1 MTFWTSLQLAFGSL
15 WKHKIRT
22 LINWLGVLIGVAS
35 LILTDAVAGGAKS
48 SIQARLEEMGKDL
61 IFVWG
66 GQRQRA
72 GVSVWMDLTENDLD
86 VMRRQPFLDGVAP
99 VVEGQAVAISPTANY
114 SCEFRGTT
122 RNYLGIK
129 NFKLALGRNFSEE
142 EARAGTTVVIL
153 GKAVRDKLFGSA
165 NPLEQTVRIGK
176 FAYKVVGVMDEVG
189 NDKKQ
194 DSAVIMPVR
203 AAQQRL
209 KRTIYYDY
217 VLLRNRSMLPIEQS
231 QARVRLELLRA
242 NHLQEDDHDAFG
254 ATSSQE
260 ILKSYRQGSQTFGY
274 LSLFTAAIC
283 LISGGMGI
291 TNTSLMSVRDRTREI
306 GIRMAVGARSQD
318 ILLQFL
324 LESLAVAVIGGL
336 TGAAL
341 GVLLASWAA
350 EVTSWPPIITVRS
363 IAFGLG
369 SSVLVG
375 LLAGMYPAVVA
386 SRLDP
391 VIALARE

>member
-1 MTFWTSLQLAFGSL
+1 MSFWITLQLALGSL
-15 WKHKIRT
+15 WKHKVRT

-48 SIQARLEEMGKDL
+48 SIQARLDEMGKDL

-72 GVSVWMDLTENDLD
+72 GVSVWMDLTESDLE

-99 VVEGQAVAISPTANY
+99 VVEGQAVAISPTGNY

-122 RNYLGIK
+122 RNYLTIK

-165 NPLEQTVRIGK
+165 NPLDETVRIGK
-176 FAYKVVGVMDEVG
+176 FAYKVVGVMEEVG
-189 NDKKQ
+189 NDKHQ
-194 DSAVIMPVR
+194 DTAVIMPVR

-217 VLLRNRSMLPIEQS
+217 ALLRNRPMLPIEQS
-231 QARVRLELLRA
+231 QKRVRLELLRA
-242 NHLQEDDHDAFG
+242 NHLSEEDKDAFG

-324 LESLAVAVIGGL
+324 LESLAVAVLGGL

-341 GVLLASWAA
+341 GVFLASWAA

-391 VIALARE
+391 VIALSRE

>member
-1 MTFWTSLQLAFGSL
+1 VGFWSTLQLAFGSL
-15 WKHKIRT
+15 WKHKVRT

-48 SIQARLEEMGKDL
+48 SIQARLDEMGKDL

-72 GVSVWMDLTENDLD
+72 GVSVWTDLSENDLE

-99 VVEGQAVAISPTANY
+99 VVEGQVVAISSTANY

-122 RNYLGIK
+122 GNYLGIK

-142 EARAGTTVVIL
+142 EARAGTTVVVL

-165 NPLEQTVRIGK
+165 NPLNATVRLGK
-176 FAYKVVGVMDEVG
+176 FAYKVVGVLEEVG
-189 NDKKQ
+189 NDKHQ
-194 DSAVIMPVR
+194 DSVAIMPVR
-203 AAQQRL
+203 TAQQRL
-209 KRTIYYDY
+209 KRTTYYDY
-217 VLLRNRSMLPIEQS
+217 ALLRNRPMLPIEQS
-231 QARVRLELLRA
+231 QQRVRLELLRA
-242 NHLQEDDHDAFG
+242 NHLKDDDNDAFG

-306 GIRMAVGARSQD
+306 GIRMAVGARSRD

-324 LESLAVAVIGGL
+324 MESLVVAVLGGL
-336 TGAAL
+336 SGAAL
-341 GVLLASWAA
+341 GVFLASWAA
-350 EVTSWPPIITVRS
+350 EVTSWPPIITARS

-391 VIALARE
+391 VVALARE